1 MHIVTV
7 GSSSSGNCTLV
18 HNEDT
23 HILID
28 AGIPVKQVLEKT
40 ARAKFDGLLITHEH
54 SDHIK
59 SAGALHRKT
68 GIPIYV
74 SPLIKDKKP
83 KIFGSTQQTIDI
95 TDTLEFQIG
104 SIKIKPF
111 STKHDAI
118 QSLGFILTDKDTVF
132 GYVTDT
138 GSFSRTMLEALKP
151 CTSLMLECDYDEQL
165 LTEYEGYTQD
175 LKDRIRSNFGHLS
188 NQQALEYIR
197 SSGIDRLKRIVIG
210 HLSERTNSH
219 EKLKER
225 IAEFFPN
232 PEHQAKFL
240 IAPFE
245 GSYEL

>member
-1 MHIVTV
+1 M

-18 HNEDT
+18 YNDDT
-23 HILID
+23 TILID
-28 AGIPVKQVLEKT
+28 AGVPVKQVLEKT
-40 ARAKFDGLLITHEH
+40 ARAKFDALLITHEH

-68 GIPIYV
+68 GTPIYV
-74 SPLIKDKKP
+74 SPLIKEKKP
-83 KIFGSTQQTIDI
+83 KVFGTTQDTVDI
-95 TDTLEFQIG
+95 TDTQEFTVG
-104 SIKIKPF
+104 SITVKPF

-138 GSFSRTMLEALKP
+138 GSFSKTMLEALKS
-151 CTSLMLECDYDEQL
+151 CTSLMLECDYDEDL
-165 LTEYEGYTQD
+165 LTQYEGYTQD
-175 LKDRIRSNFGHLS
+175 LKDRIRSNYGHLS
-188 NQQALEYIR
+188 NQQALAYLQ
-197 SSGIDRLKRIVIG
+197 SSGIDRLKCIVIG

-225 IAEFFPN
+225 IAEVFPDQA
-232 PEHQAKFL
+232 HQAKFL

-245 GSYEL
+245 GSHEL